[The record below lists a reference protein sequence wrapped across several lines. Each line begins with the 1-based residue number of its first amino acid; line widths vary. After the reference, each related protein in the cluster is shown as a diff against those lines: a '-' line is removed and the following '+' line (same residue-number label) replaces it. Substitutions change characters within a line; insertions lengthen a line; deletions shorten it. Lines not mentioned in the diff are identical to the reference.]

1 MGEMLILDPEVV
13 QGTIEVI
20 EKVRA
25 WMLTSQ
31 SKWKSYVDLKCRN
44 MEFQVE
50 DCIFLKVSPW
60 KGVRR

>member
-1 MGEMLILDPEVV
+1 MGEMLYLDPEVV
-13 QGTIEVI
+13 QRVIEVI

-25 WMLTSQ
+25 RMLTFQ
-31 SKWKSYVDLKCRN
+31 SKWKSFVELKSRN